1 MAGTPKSAGV
11 SRENMAG
18 ELGDA
23 SRRAYRS
30 PSEYFG
36 AKLTKNY
43 AGELGTLAGE
53 PAKDRP
59 LLSQRY
65 YLRYGLTRFD
75 TLLSHLTVY
84 MYTYAYTYI
93 HTYI

>member
-1 MAGTPKSAGV
+1 
-11 SRENMAG
+11 MAG
-18 ELGDA
+18 ELGTR
-23 SRRAYRS
+23 SGEPISS

-59 LLSQRY
+59 LRVAVM
-65 YLRYGLTRFD
+65 F
-75 TLLSHLTVY
+75 
-84 MYTYAYTYI
+84 
-93 HTYI
+93 

>member
-11 SRENMAG
+11 PRENMAG
-18 ELGDA
+18 ELGTLA
-23 SRRAYRS
+23 GEPISS

-43 AGELGTLAGE
+43 AGKLGTLACE

-59 LLSQRY
+59 L
-65 YLRYGLTRFD
+65 D
-75 TLLSHLTVY
+75 
-84 MYTYAYTYI
+84 AYR
-93 HTYI
+93 